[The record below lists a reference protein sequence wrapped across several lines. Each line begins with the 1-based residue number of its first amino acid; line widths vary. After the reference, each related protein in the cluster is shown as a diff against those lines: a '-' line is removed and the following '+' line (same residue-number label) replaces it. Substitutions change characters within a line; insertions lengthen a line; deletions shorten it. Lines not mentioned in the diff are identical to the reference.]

1 MSNIKYLNPEKYNL
15 LMEIYNTGQS
25 LLKTY
30 GADKLN
36 IKITCKDKEMQGLYE
51 VQEKERKT
59 KR

>member
-15 LMEIYNTGQS
+15 LTEIYNTGQS

-36 IKITCKDKEMQGLYE
+36 IKITCKDKELQGLYE
-51 VQEKERKT
+51 KQKK
-59 KR
+59 KGK